1 MASDTDEL
9 IEVVDVPS
17 GVAAAP
23 RATPPFPV
31 GVLGAATSRHLT
43 QGVCNA

>member
-9 IEVVDVPS
+9 IEVVHVPS
-17 GVAAAP
+17 GMAAAP
-23 RATPPFPV
+23 RVTPPFPV
-31 GVLGAATSRHLT
+31 GLGVATSRHLT